1 MVQEYLFVEKE
12 HREALEQYRPK
23 VVKPEITKEI
33 EDIENSECW
42 IVRFKTK
49 GEGEQSARHLSA
61 LNREILEQY
70 SPTVL
75 TNESSAYF
83 NKSLFP
89 LFNEFERKLR
99 KLLYLKSALSENQ
112 RDSDIIKDL
121 EKKDLGKIF
130 ELLFTDEEFIS
141 RTKKEI
147 SRKTWQ
153 FTKNEILESLR
164 GIDEN
169 TLWDALMGEASVPEL
184 RKKFLALKDFRNDV
198 MHAHNIDTTTFNLA
212 KKLITEVNGQ
222 LTAEIRKITKADEE
236 KEEIQNEVDFNKTM
250 REAMQRKEIQYRR
263 NEIAHREMRLET
275 QRNQRESTRRE
286 AYAVN
291 EEMDLLRA
299 EYNKLGQ
306 KFEHLQ
312 KQRAE
317 AIVAGKDEESQHYTR
332 EYNRLADR
340 IKSTA
345 LKLRNMDNN
354 YHRIMSD
361 LTTQEHACEEQEMLL
376 YKAREQF
383 EAMINGFEEM

>member
-1 MVQEYLFVEKE
+1 M
-12 HREALEQYRPK
+12 
-23 VVKPEITKEI
+23 
-33 EDIENSECW
+33 
-42 IVRFKTK
+42 
-49 GEGEQSARHLSA
+49 
-61 LNREILEQY
+61 
-70 SPTVL
+70 
-75 TNESSAYF
+75 
-83 NKSLFP
+83 
-89 LFNEFERKLR
+89 
-99 KLLYLKSALSENQ
+99 
-112 RDSDIIKDL
+112 
-121 EKKDLGKIF
+121 GKIF

-164 GIDEN
+164 EIDEN
-169 TLWDALMGEASVPEL
+169 TLWDALMGETSVPEL

-236 KEEIQNEVDFNKTM
+236 KEEIQNEIDFNKTM

>member
-61 LNREILEQY
+61 LNREMLEQY

-99 KLLYLKSALSENQ
+99 KLLYLKSALSKNQ

-153 FTKNEILESLR
+153 FTKAEILESLG

-169 TLWDALMGEASVPEL
+169 TLWDALMGEDSVPEL
-184 RKKFLALKDFRNDV
+184 RKKFLTLKDFRNDV
-198 MHAHNIDTTTFNLA
+198 MHAHNMDTTTFNSA
-212 KKLITEVNGQ
+212 KKMLTEVNDQ

-236 KEEIQNEVDFNKTM
+236 KEEIPNDVDFNKTM
-250 REAMQRKEIQYRR
+250 REAIQRKESQYI
-263 NEIAHREMRLET
+263 NDIVNLDLRLAA
-275 QRNQRESTRRE
+275 QRNQRESIRRE
-286 AYAVN
+286 ADVVN
-291 EEMDLLRA
+291 EKMNLLRA
-299 EYNKLGQ
+299 EYDKLGQ
-306 KFEHLQ
+306 KFEYLQ

-317 AIVAGKDEESQHYTR
+317 AIAAGKDEEFQRYTG
-332 EYNRLADR
+332 EYNRLADQ
-340 IKSTA
+340 IESTA
-345 LKLRNMDNN
+345 MKLRNMDDR
-354 YHRIMSD
+354 YHQILRD
-361 LTTQEHACEEQEMLL
+361 LTTQEHVCEVQEMSLC
-376 YKAREQF
+376 KAHEQF
-383 EAMINGFEEM
+383 EAMISGFEEM